1 MKNHLVK
8 TSYVS
13 PEGPM
18 IFILIFVESF
28 LDDIVSKP
36 YWKLYKLAKHKIIK
50 LLQKFNSH
58 PPNLKLKMVGNA
70 LPPPPT
76 YFFIFLLINK
86 NR

>member
-70 LPPPPT
+70 PPPPP
-76 YFFIFLLINK
+76 YFFYIFAYK
-86 NR
+86 